1 VALSDGVFLTIAVMA
16 YLVAMLLHAADFAF
30 GRQSHVARAATRE
43 LVGAG
48 VGAGLDGSAPST
60 GSLAVDGGDA
70 ALDAG
75 EDSRGGT
82 GWGAGLVSGGFGVT
96 AGEGKAEKGQWL
108 LTAALGVTWI
118 AALAHAATVVT
129 RSLDAG
135 RMPWGNMYEYVM
147 TGTLLASAIWL
158 TIAALRPAVRHL
170 GLFVVL
176 MQVLLTGV
184 AGIVLRKPLAP
195 LAPALDSFWFVVHV
209 GSVITATG
217 LFLVGFAA
225 SVMFLIRSGYDEG
238 KRTWLYPYGRLL
250 TNAAT
255 AERLSFRL
263 HAFAFPI
270 WTFGVT
276 AGAIWAEAA
285 WGRYWGWDPKEVWA
299 FISWVVYA
307 GYLHAR
313 ATPSV
318 SKRTAAWIAVVGWLT
333 MMMNLFG
340 VNIFLSG
347 LHSYGGV

>member
-1 VALSDGVFLTIAVMA
+1 MA

-48 VGAGLDGSAPST
+48 GVPVSLEDGEHDPDPVERDQQALGSRLT
-60 GSLAVDGGDA
+60 GSGSSKVVA
-70 ALDAG
+70 
-75 EDSRGGT
+75 
-82 GWGAGLVSGGFGVT
+82 GGFGV
-96 AGEGKAEKGQWL
+96 EGQGASAQRL
-108 LTAALGVTWI
+108 LLAALGVTWI
-118 AALAHAATVVT
+118 AGAAHLATVVA

-147 TGTLLASAIWL
+147 TGTLLATGIWL
-158 TIAALRPAVRHL
+158 TIAVLRPAVRHL

-270 WTFGVT
+270 WTFGVA

-313 ATPSV
+313 ATPSI